1 MLSDA
6 CAEQA
11 CSVMNFM
18 FLILIAFV
26 QISFL
31 LLGYPTVYRYNLVMQ
46 DKSKKKSVRKI
57 KVIPL
62 LTLLF
67 TVFMAGVF
75 VMGVYSFITVPPIAA
90 VEAKEIEE
98 MLKKQ
103 QEEAERQR
111 IKQEEEL
118 ARRKALEEEIAKN
131 PLLVYDDAA
140 ELQVTGI
147 GDSVML
153 AATNALY
160 KTFPHGYF
168 DAKYGRTI
176 YQGKKVLQELEEKG
190 TLGDVIVFSL
200 GTNCIIKE
208 DDLEDLVSHCGGKP
222 TFWITTYG
230 VANDSN
236 EKMTALTE
244 KYDNAFMI
252 DWETL
257 ALANRKEYVLP
268 DRLHPT
274 DKGSAAYAE
283 LIRQRI
289 TECVLTSQYKEN
301 KGS

>member
-18 FLILIAFV
+18 FCILITFV
-26 QISFL
+26 QVCFL
-31 LLGYPTVYRYNLVMQ
+31 LLGYPTVYRYNLFMQ

-75 VMGVYSFITVPPIAA
+75 VMGVISFITVPPIAA

-98 MLKKQ
+98 MLRKQ

-118 ARRKALEEEIAKN
+118 ARRRALEEEIEKN
-131 PLLVYDDAA
+131 PLLVHDDAS

-153 AATNALY
+153 SATNALY
-160 KTFPHGYF
+160 KTFPNGYF
-168 DAKYGRTI
+168 DAKFGRTI
-176 YQGKKVLQELEEKG
+176 YEGKIILQGLEEKDS
-190 TLGDVIVFSL
+190 LGDVIVFSL
-200 GTNCIIKE
+200 GTNCIIE
-208 DDLEDLVSHCGGKP
+208 EEDLEDLISHCGGKP

-236 EKMTALTE
+236 EKMTALCE
-244 KYDNAFMI
+244 KYDNAYMV

-257 ALANRKEYVLP
+257 ALANYKEYVLA

-274 DKGSAAYAE
+274 EKGSAAYAE

-289 TECVLTSQYKEN
+289 NECVLTSQYKE
-301 KGS
+301 KTEP